1 MEYMFF
7 ENWQSIIRT
16 LVITILAYFSLIIM
30 LRISGKRTLSKMNAF
45 DFIITVA
52 LGSTLAAVSL
62 NKDIALAEGVLALFL
77 LVFLQYVITWIT
89 VRYEKVKGII
99 TSNPSLLVYKGEMIR
114 DNMKKERIT
123 SEEIIAEAREKG
135 FSSIKNID
143 AIVLET
149 TGEISIIA
157 SLQDNYDTL
166 EHVQLYEKYHT
177 GIPNK

>member
-16 LVITILAYFSLIIM
+16 LIITVFAYFSLILM
-30 LRISGKRTLSKMNAF
+30 LRVSGKRTLSKMNAF

-77 LVFLQYVITWIT
+77 LVFLQYAITWIT
-89 VRYEKVKGII
+89 VRYEKVKSII
-99 TSNPSLLVYKGEMIR
+99 TSNPSLLVYKGEMLR
-114 DNMKKERIT
+114 ANMKKERIT

-135 FSSIKNID
+135 YSSIKNID

-149 TGEISIIA
+149 TGEISIIG
-157 SLQDNYDTL
+157 SFTDKKDTIEQVKLYD
-166 EHVQLYEKYHT
+166 KYRS
-177 GIPNK
+177 